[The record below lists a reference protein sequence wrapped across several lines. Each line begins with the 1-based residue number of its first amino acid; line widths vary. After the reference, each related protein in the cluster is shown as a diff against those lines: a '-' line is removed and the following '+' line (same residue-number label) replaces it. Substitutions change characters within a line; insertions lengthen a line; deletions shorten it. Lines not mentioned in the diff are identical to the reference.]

1 MKHTHSHLK
10 RCLLLLLAVL
20 AVASCNKGEMEFGEF
35 GVFTFN
41 ERETVV
47 YIDKDTKSFKL
58 TGHYLKDA
66 DPEYDGWIFPEFMP
80 QSSTAIDGKHF
91 VNDQY
96 AKFSKGENGSYYSD
110 VTIFPDNITEEVKLE
125 YYVPFTSTD
134 DQTPDMWPQRIDQTT
149 IILRPAK

>member
-1 MKHTHSHLK
+1 MKISKLLK
-10 RCLLLLLAVL
+10 QPLLLLLAVL
-20 AVASCNKGEMEFGEF
+20 TATACNKGEIEFGEF
-35 GVFTFN
+35 GVFEFN
-41 ERETVV
+41 EIETII

-96 AKFSKGENGSYYSD
+96 AKFSKGENGNYYLD

-125 YYVPFTSTD
+125 YFVSLTISD
-134 DQTPDMWPQRIDQTT
+134 NQTPDMWPQRIDQTT